1 MALIGLDTSRWPIV
15 VVTPPAS
22 VTNAELAV
30 FLERY
35 AKEVYERRQRY
46 VTILDLRR
54 SGDMPAAQRK
64 MITDRMQQ
72 KEEAARLFAA
82 GNVMIFDSALMRALL
97 TAILW
102 VRKPPTEMKI
112 AATLDEALGLAQSF
126 LKTRN
131 VA

>member
-1 MALIGLDTSRWPIV
+1 MALIDLDTSRWPIV
-15 VVTPPAS
+15 LVTPPTS
-22 VTNAELAV
+22 VKNDELAV
-30 FLERY
+30 FLDRY
-35 AKEVYERRQRY
+35 ANEVYARRQRY

-54 SGDMPAAQRK
+54 SADMPAAQRK

-82 GNVMIFDSALMRALL
+82 GSVMIFESAMMRALL

-112 AATLDEALGLAQSF
+112 ASTLEEAIEYAQGF
-126 LKTRN
+126 LKSSK

>member
-1 MALIGLDTSRWPIV
+1 MALIGLDTSRFPLVI
-15 VVTPPAS
+15 VTPPAS
-22 VTNAELAV
+22 VTNEELAT

-35 AKEVYERRQRY
+35 ANEVYARRQRY

-102 VRKPPTEMKI
+102 VRRPPTEMKI
-112 AATLDEALGLAQSF
+112 ASTLEEAIEYARGF
-126 LKTRN
+126 LTQKR